1 MALTNEKKVEQNL
14 LPASKQVETPVNNE
28 NLVDLAVAR
37 AAREAREREAAS
49 LESARAK
56 VETAPVHLV
65 PPPEPER
72 PLGYAKRKKPSF
84 WAGIKAILS
93 KNEIEDRNLSK
104 DEKKI
109 EQGFNKISV
118 LFGISVH
125 PEYYKYLD
133 EERELEFG
141 REPARMR
148 FNEDFYH
155 KSILPAYREFFDPKR
170 FVENEYFRRALHEL
184 AFYIHEVTNQKEEDI
199 VQEKFETSYRANH
212 ETYRIV
218 CLSSGNRVVDIKV
231 FREEE
236 DRDIYVFGSHVPLR
250 EYAGQPESVIQ
261 PTSEDY
267 RNGFYRASTLSTEYK
282 RKENFYDGSIGVEK
296 SKKISAILEKL
307 DNLVE

>member
-93 KNEIEDRNLSK
+93 KNKIEDRNLSK

-218 CLSSGNRVVDIKV
+218 
-231 FREEE
+231 
-236 DRDIYVFGSHVPLR
+236 
-250 EYAGQPESVIQ
+250 
-261 PTSEDY
+261 
-267 RNGFYRASTLSTEYK
+267 
-282 RKENFYDGSIGVEK
+282 
-296 SKKISAILEKL
+296 
-307 DNLVE
+307 